1 MKKEHAIK
9 KKTLAGTRNT
19 AIKSFLTTP
28 PSYLTLQPIH
38 VLVLSLCF
46 MGNIVLLHI
55 IGRFGV
61 PLGLQTVISAI
72 AIIAALVVGYL
83 VQRQ

>member
-9 KKTLAGTRNT
+9 KKTQPTIRNS
-19 AIKSFLTTP
+19 AIKNFLTTP

-38 VLVLSLCF
+38 VLILSLCF

-55 IGRFGV
+55 VGRFGSSF
-61 PLGLQTVISAI
+61 GIQTLLSIG
-72 AIIAALVVGYL
+72 ALVAAIFLGYL
-83 VQRQ
+83 AQR